1 MSELLSLTEEHQSIS
16 GLLGALQTYATRLR
30 SGATVDPADLA
41 RFSEVLREVVDY
53 RHHEKEEGI
62 LMPLLARNGFEWS
75 AGLLAELRQEH
86 GHLRHLIDILSQA
99 AARDSAGSREQR
111 RQVVEVALAF
121 VEYKRRHIQKE
132 EELLAPAIRQRLG
145 TRALEQLAAELAR
158 FDRATAIGGAVSGG
172 APSGGAPAAAAPL
185 DPIAAELVQRYS
197 EDSGMVDVTG
207 LRWTEA
213 GRAAL
218 EGKAAVEG
226 RALEAGPALD
236 SGRAEPGGRGW
247 RSLTS
252 FGRSR

>member
-1 MSELLSLTEEHQSIS
+1 MSELLSLTEEHQMIS
-16 GLLGALQTYATRLR
+16 GLLGALQTYAMRLR

-75 AGLLAELRQEH
+75 TGLLAELRHEH
-86 GHLRHLIDILSQA
+86 GHLRHLVDILSQA

-132 EELLAPAIRQRLG
+132 EDLLAPAIRQRLG
-145 TRALEQLAAELAR
+145 ARALEQLAGELGR
-158 FDRATAIGGAVSGG
+158 FDRATAFGG
-172 APSGGAPAAAAPL
+172 APL
-185 DPIAAELVQRYS
+185 EQLAAELVQRYS
-197 EDSGMVDVTG
+197 EDSGTVDVTG

-213 GRAAL
+213 GRAA
-218 EGKAAVEG
+218 VEG
-226 RALEAGPALD
+226 RGVPEAKPEAGA
-236 SGRAEPGGRGW
+236 RGW

>member
-1 MSELLSLTEEHQSIS
+1 MSELLSLTEEHQTIS
-16 GLLGALQTYATRLR
+16 GLLGALQTYATRMR

-75 AGLLAELRQEH
+75 TGLLAELRHEH

-99 AARDSAGSREQR
+99 AARDSAGSPEQR

-132 EELLAPAIRQRLG
+132 EDVLAPAISQRLG
-145 TRALEQLAAELAR
+145 SRALEQLAAELAR
-158 FDRATAIGGAVSGG
+158 FDRATAWGR
-172 APSGGAPAAAAPL
+172 APL
-185 DPIAAELVQRYS
+185 GGLALGEASLEPGSPLEQLADELVQRYS
-197 EDSGMVDVTG
+197 PDSGMVDVTG

-213 GRAAL
+213 GRAA
-218 EGKAAVEG
+218 VEG
-226 RALEAGPALD
+226 RAGLEAGKPD
-236 SGRAEPGGRGW
+236 GGRAEAGVRGW
-247 RSLTS
+247 RALTS

>member
-1 MSELLSLTEEHQSIS
+1 MSALLSLTEEHQMIS

-41 RFSEVLREVVDY
+41 RFSEVLHELVDY

-75 AGLLAELRQEH
+75 AGLLAELRHEH

-99 AARDSAGSREQR
+99 AARESVVSGEQR

-132 EELLAPAIRQRLG
+132 EDLLAPAISQRLG
-145 TRALEQLAAELAR
+145 ARALEQLDAELAR
-158 FDRATAIGGAVSGG
+158 FDRATGLDRGS
-172 APSGGAPAAAAPL
+172 PL
-185 DPIAAELVQRYS
+185 QQLAAELVQRYS
-197 EDSGMVDVTG
+197 QDSGMVDVTG
-207 LRWTEA
+207 LCWTEA
-213 GRAAL
+213 GRAAVDA
-218 EGKAAVEG
+218 KA
-226 RALEAGPALD
+226 ALEAGKSPEPGRPA
-236 SGRAEPGGRGW
+236 AEAGGRGW

>member
-1 MSELLSLTEEHQSIS
+1 MLALLSLTEEHQMIS

-41 RFSEVLREVVDY
+41 RFTEVLHELVDY

-75 AGLLAELRQEH
+75 TGLLAELRHEH

-99 AARDSAGSREQR
+99 AARDSVVNREQR

-132 EELLAPAIRQRLG
+132 EDLLAPAISQRLG
-145 TRALEQLAAELAR
+145 AGALEQLEAELAR
-158 FDRATAIGGAVSGG
+158 FDRATVSAGGLSAGG
-172 APSGGAPAAAAPL
+172 PSERDSSL
-185 DPIAAELVQRYS
+185 QQLAAELVQRYS
-197 EDSGMVDVTG
+197 EDSGTVDVTG

-213 GRAAL
+213 GRAA
-218 EGKAAVEG
+218 ADA
-226 RALEAGPALD
+226 
-236 SGRAEPGGRGW
+236 GGRGW

>member
-1 MSELLSLTEEHQSIS
+1 MSELLSLTEEHHSIS
-16 GLLGALQTYATRLR
+16 GLLGALQTYAMRLR

-121 VEYKRRHIQKE
+121 VECKRRHIQKE
-132 EELLAPAIRQRLG
+132 EDLLGPAMRQRLG

-158 FDRATAIGGAVSGG
+158 FDRATASGG
-172 APSGGAPAAAAPL
+172 ATAAAAPL
-185 DPIAAELVQRYS
+185 EQIAAELVQRYS

-218 EGKAAVEG
+218 EGRAAVEG
-226 RALEAGPALD
+226 RAPEASE
-236 SGRAEPGGRGW
+236 SGRAEAGGRGW

>member
-1 MSELLSLTEEHQSIS
+1 MSELLSLTEEHQRIS

-75 AGLLAELRQEH
+75 TGLLAELRHEH
-86 GHLRHLIDILSQA
+86 GHLRNLIDILSQA

-132 EELLAPAIRQRLG
+132 EDLLAPAISQRLG
-145 TRALEQLAAELAR
+145 ARALEQLAAELAR
-158 FDRATAIGGAVSGG
+158 FDRATALGG
-172 APSGGAPAAAAPL
+172 APFGEAPLGEAPL
-185 DPIAAELVQRYS
+185 DRANPLEQLAAELVQRYS

-213 GRAAL
+213 GRAAV
-218 EGKAAVEG
+218 EGKAG
-226 RALEAGPALD
+226 LEAGKSPD
-236 SGRAEPGGRGW
+236 GGRAEGGGRGW

>member
-1 MSELLSLTEEHQSIS
+1 MLALLSLTEEHQTIS
-16 GLLGALQTYATRLR
+16 GLLGALQTYAMRLR

-41 RFSEVLREVVDY
+41 RFSEVLRELVDY

-75 AGLLAELRQEH
+75 TGLLAELRHEH

-99 AARDSAGSREQR
+99 AARDSVVNREQR

-132 EELLAPAIRQRLG
+132 EELLVPAVRRRLG
-145 TRALEQLAAELAR
+145 ARALEQLDAELAR
-158 FDRATAIGGAVSGG
+158 FDHATLPGGGALGEG
-172 APSGGAPAAAAPL
+172 ALERRSPL
-185 DPIAAELVQRYS
+185 QQLAGELVQRYS

-213 GRAAL
+213 GRAA
-218 EGKAAVEG
+218 A
-226 RALEAGPALD
+226 EA
-236 SGRAEPGGRGW
+236 GGRGW

>member
-1 MSELLSLTEEHQSIS
+1 MSALLSLTEEHQMIS

-41 RFSEVLREVVDY
+41 RFSEVLRELVDY

-75 AGLLAELRQEH
+75 TGLLAELRHEH

-99 AARDSAGSREQR
+99 AAKDSGDSREQR

-121 VEYKRRHIQKE
+121 VDYKRRHIQKE
-132 EELLAPAIRQRLG
+132 EEVLAPAIEERLG
-145 TRALEQLAAELAR
+145 ARALEQLGAELAR
-158 FDRATAIGGAVSGG
+158 FDRATAFGG
-172 APSGGAPAAAAPL
+172 APLEQLAS
-185 DPIAAELVQRYS
+185 ELVQRYS
-197 EDSGMVDVTG
+197 EDSGTVDVTG

-218 EGKAAVEG
+218 EGKAAVDG
-226 RALEAGPALD
+226 QAALED
-236 SGRAEPGGRGW
+236 VGGRGR

-252 FGRSR
+252 LGRSR

>member
-1 MSELLSLTEEHQSIS
+1 MSALLSLTEEHQTIS

-30 SGATVDPADLA
+30 SGATVDPADLG
-41 RFSEVLREVVDY
+41 RFSEVLHELVDY

-75 AGLLAELRQEH
+75 TGVLAELRHEH

-99 AARDSAGSREQR
+99 AARDPVVNREQR

-132 EELLAPAIRQRLG
+132 ESVLLPAINQRLG
-145 TRALEQLAAELAR
+145 ARALEQLDAELAR
-158 FDRATAIGGAVSGG
+158 FDHATALGGGAIGGGSPVQQ
-172 APSGGAPAAAAPL
+172 L
-185 DPIAAELVQRYS
+185 AAELVQRYS

-213 GRAAL
+213 GKAAL
-218 EGKAAVEG
+218 EA
-226 RALEAGPALD
+226 
-236 SGRAEPGGRGW
+236 SGRGW

>member
-1 MSELLSLTEEHQSIS
+1 MSALLSLTEEHQMIC

-30 SGATVDPADLA
+30 SGASVDPADLA
-41 RFSEVLREVVDY
+41 RFSEVLHEVVDY

-75 AGLLAELRQEH
+75 RGLLAELRQEH

-99 AARDSAGSREQR
+99 AARDSAGSGEQR

-121 VEYKRRHIQKE
+121 VDYKLRHIQKE
-132 EELLAPAIRQRLG
+132 DQVLAPLISQRLSAG
-145 TRALEQLAAELAR
+145 ALEQLAEDLAR
-158 FDRATAIGGAVSGG
+158 FDRATAVAG
-172 APSGGAPAAAAPL
+172 APVEGGGPLEQLAAG
-185 DPIAAELVQRYS
+185 LVQRYS
-197 EDSGMVDVTG
+197 EDSGTVDVTG

-218 EGKAAVEG
+218 EGREAAQS
-226 RALEAGPALD
+226 LE
-236 SGRAEPGGRGW
+236 SGQR